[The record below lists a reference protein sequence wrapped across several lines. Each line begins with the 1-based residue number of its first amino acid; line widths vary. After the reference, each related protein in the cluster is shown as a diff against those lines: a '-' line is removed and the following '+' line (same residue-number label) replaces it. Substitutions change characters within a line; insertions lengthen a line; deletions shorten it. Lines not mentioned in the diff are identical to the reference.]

1 MLYEYILKALLG
13 FCCCFSPLS
22 LIIPDEFSKQAPLM
36 TYIFRGIL
44 GTGSVEVSGGGL
56 CGLLCSTVHTLIA
69 EHKHQVT
76 HLGKAV
82 WVFFLVIVDCF
93 FKSKHFG

>member
-1 MLYEYILKALLG
+1 
-13 FCCCFSPLS
+13 
-22 LIIPDEFSKQAPLM
+22 M

-76 HLGKAV
+76 YLGKAV
-82 WVFFLVIVDCF
+82 WVFVWSLLIVFLSQNILDEFSLLC
-93 FKSKHFG
+93 SD